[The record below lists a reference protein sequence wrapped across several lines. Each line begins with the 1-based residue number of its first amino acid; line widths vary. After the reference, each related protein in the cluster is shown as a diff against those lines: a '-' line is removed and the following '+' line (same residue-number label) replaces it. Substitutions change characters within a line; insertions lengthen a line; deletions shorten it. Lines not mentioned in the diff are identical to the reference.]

1 MKSVL
6 KVMAKVHRIGSKLTV
21 LSLIFMIEMA
31 SNNALA
37 ANAGKDLSDLY
48 SRLKPTVVTIHGI
61 DTKAGTGSVGSG
73 VIVDKT
79 GRIFTASH
87 VVHSADRIV
96 VTFASGV
103 KLSADVI
110 ASNQSADIALLKLKS
125 TPSDLV
131 VAKLGD
137 SDTAKIGSQVI
148 VIGAPFGLSHS
159 LSVGYISGRQ
169 DNGQVT
175 DGELVGVIQTDAA
188 INQGNSGGPLFDL
201 DGKVIG
207 IVSSILSRGGGSD
220 GIGFAVAINP
230 ARRILLENSM
240 FWTGFE
246 GIFLGPEFA
255 ATLNVAQGGG
265 LLVQHVQSDS
275 IAGRAGLRGG
285 SVHAS
290 LFDRDFL
297 LGGDIILS
305 IQGTSCTAP
314 HDFSTIRAE
323 LSTLSPNE
331 TFSMVVLRKGEEVT
345 LTGYVNAA
353 AWNGKLN

>member
-1 MKSVL
+1 MNSTIDVT
-6 KVMAKVHRIGSKLTV
+6 AGTHGIYTRLTV
-21 LSLIFMIEMA
+21 LWLALLIGLTSNSA
-31 SNNALA
+31 SA
-37 ANAGKDLSDLY
+37 ARAGKDLSDLY
-48 SRLKPTVVTIHGI
+48 SKLKPSVVTIHGI
-61 DTKAGTGSVGSG
+61 DTRAGTGSVGSG
-73 VIVDKT
+73 VIVDKS

-96 VTFASGV
+96 VTLANGV
-103 KLSADVI
+103 KLPADVV
-110 ASNQSADIALLKLKS
+110 ASNQGADIALLKLKS
-125 TPSDLV
+125 TPSNLV

-148 VIGAPFGLSHS
+148 VIGAPFGLAHS
-159 LSVGYISGRQ
+159 LSVGYISGRVN
-169 DNGQVT
+169 NGQVAE
-175 DGELVGVIQTDAA
+175 GELVDVIQTDAA

-201 DGKVIG
+201 DGNVIG

-230 ARRILLENSM
+230 TRRILLENSM

-246 GIFLGPEFA
+246 GVFLGPEFA
-255 ATLNVAQGGG
+255 ASLNVAQGGG

-275 IAGRAGLRGG
+275 IADRAGLLGG
-285 SVHAS
+285 SVHAR
-290 LFDRDFL
+290 LFDRDIL

-305 IQGTSCTAP
+305 IQGASCTSP

-331 TFSMVVLRKGEEVT
+331 TFSMVVLRNGKQVT

-353 AWNGKLN
+353 VWNGKLN